1 MNVIKYDII
10 TEQERW
16 MEGNIEGQI
25 SDIQYGEASA
35 SEGAHSSCTKAF
47 VWIGLCYFPP
57 SRVVKIPVVIA
68 AV

>member
-1 MNVIKYDII
+1 
-10 TEQERW
+10 

-68 AV
+68 AVWCSGPLLNVMAARV